1 MPELSSI
8 LRSAQPFPA
17 STYARPVPVPFLPTA
32 AAAGAGV
39 AAEEPIGLAAVYLGK
54 VFRPTGLPGGQQGR
68 RAQQGIW

>member
-32 AAAGAGV
+32 A